1 MKLECEPGEYTDSP
15 TVWTGTIV
23 FSRRSWLAMKDLIGH
38 LGEVFE
44 LHGAA
49 SGFFLF
55 NPLVNELVLSRRA
68 NVKRFDD
75 GRLMFVLNPILR
87 RDSAEGLIVGMLK
100 EAPGSEV
107 YVGQPFVDAWRR
119 GGFVG
124 LAFDPVPTA
133 EE

>member
-1 MKLECEPGEYTDSP
+1 
-15 TVWTGTIV
+15 
-23 FSRRSWLAMKDLIGH
+23 MKDLIGH

-49 SGFFLF
+49 SGFVLF
-55 NPLVNELVLSRRA
+55 NPLVGGLILSRSA
-68 NVKRFDD
+68 EVKRFDD
-75 GRLMFVLNPILR
+75 GRVMFALNPVFR
-87 RDSAEGLIVGMLK
+87 RDSAVGLIVGMFK
-100 EAPGSEV
+100 EAPGLQV